1 MLRSSKARR
10 CSGVGVVVMVKARRV
25 VGGLDLVGADGGQI
39 GQQGGEA
46 VYRGVVVGAFT
57 AALFRASSERWAGA
71 TGLAR
76 LAAAAGLSLSWNRIG
91 ASDLFHVPAD
101 VVGQHA

>member
-1 MLRSSKARR
+1 VA
-10 CSGVGVVVMVKARRV
+10 VGDVEEFEGPPLQWGGGGGDGEWRRV

-57 AALFRASSERWAGA
+57 GGF
-71 TGLAR
+71 
-76 LAAAAGLSLSWNRIG
+76 
-91 ASDLFHVPAD
+91 V
-101 VVGQHA
+101 